1 MSIILWLLGKNPDP
15 STRPRPTAGT
25 CARKE
30 TPIPG
35 LRLWSPATCA
45 FDFSSH
51 QRSPPLPHAFP
62 SHPQRL
68 YTSLNLLVHTRYSV
82 LDNALNALDMD
93 FTFGGKYRLE
103 EEIAMGGCGSYFPS
117 NPTSL
122 SISFQTNLRPCLP
135 HPHRHRL
142 PRRTHHRRKR
152 SRHKTRT
159 CHRTI
164 LSPQTR
170 IKNL

>member
-62 SHPQRL
+62 SPPAEVIYLPQLTRTHPLLSTRQR
-68 YTSLNLLVHTRYSV
+68 VECTRYG
-82 LDNALNALDMD
+82 L
-93 FTFGGKYRLE
+93 Y
-103 EEIAMGGCGSYFPS
+103 I
-117 NPTSL
+117 
-122 SISFQTNLRPCLP
+122 
-135 HPHRHRL
+135 
-142 PRRTHHRRKR
+142 RRKVQAR
-152 SRHKTRT
+152 GGDRNGWLWFVFPFQSH
-159 CHRTI
+159 I
-164 LSPQTR
+164 PLYFLS
-170 IKNL
+170 N